1 MDDYK
6 IAVIYGKD
14 DQEKNIKD
22 GMIEAFGDIHD
33 QDLLHI
39 DCILEHARKKY
50 PEVAVFKQ
58 LTDRHSPEAVA
69 YFYTQLGNAVFF
81 NSTKEPEKYGYSGVL
96 MLPDDL
102 TDNQIQS
109 LQNLSKKISK
119 YIISISYDFKVEDG
133 IIECQEIN
141 SLNQETPEELLKKYF
156 ARSSKVHKSK

>member
-14 DQEKNIKD
+14 DPEKNIKD

-39 DCILEHARKKY
+39 DCILEHARKRY

-58 LTDRHSPEAVA
+58 LTDRHSPEVVA
-69 YFYTQLGNAVFF
+69 CIYTLLGNVVFF
-81 NSTKEPEKYGYSGVL
+81 NTTKDAGKYGKLGLL
-96 MLPDDL
+96 MLPDEL

-109 LQNLSKKISK
+109 LQELAK
-119 YIISISYDFKVEDG
+119 SISNYSLNISYGLKLEDG
-133 IIECQEIN
+133 FLEGQEMK
-141 SLNQETPEELLKKYF
+141 STSDETPQELLNKYLTKTSQAKK
-156 ARSSKVHKSK
+156 R